1 MGLDQPLVSIII
13 PVRNEERVLD
23 QCLNAI
29 RALDY
34 PSDRMEV
41 IIADSLSTDASRE
54 IAEKHGAKV
63 VRNRR
68 QTVVSARN
76 CGFEVAQGEFV
87 AFTDADCMVASDW
100 LKTGLN
106 AFRPDG
112 AIAGV
117 GGVTRFPDVATPF
130 QEAVNTLFLLAAF
143 AGSTAHVQSA
153 SKTEFVD
160 DIPGCNAIYR
170 RSALAK
176 VMPVDERLLT
186 AEDVWMNWLLRAQG
200 FKHVRAD
207 SMVLWHHRRSRPR
220 SFFRQMYRFAIGR
233 LQVGKRVP
241 ALLNP
246 LHMAAAASVPI
257 LLALVAWLLLLGRGL
272 VLAAGLLAGGA
283 AGFVIALPK
292 SKSYRSAALFPLVL
306 AIFLAAWSLGF
317 LREFVFPLRS
327 ADGK

>member
-1 MGLDQPLVSIII
+1 MNLDQPLVSIVI
-13 PVRNEERVLD
+13 PVKNEERMLD
-23 QCLNAI
+23 QCLNAM

-54 IAEKHGAKV
+54 IAERHGAKV
-63 VRNRR
+63 VRNYR

-76 CGFEVAQGEFV
+76 CGFAVAQGEFV

-100 LKTGLN
+100 LKVGLN

-117 GGVTRFPDVATPF
+117 GGVTRFPDEATPF
-130 QEAVNTLFLLAAF
+130 QEAVNTLFLMAAF

-153 SKTEFVD
+153 SGTVYVD

-170 RSALAK
+170 RSALARI
-176 VMPVDERLLT
+176 MPVDERLLT

-200 FKHVRAD
+200 FKHVLVEG
-207 SMVLWHHRRSRPR
+207 MVLWHHRRSRPR

-233 LQVGKRVP
+233 LQIGKRVP
-241 ALLNP
+241 ALLSP
-246 LHMAAAASVPI
+246 MHMAAAASVPI
-257 LLALVAWLLLLGRGL
+257 FLALVASFLLLGQGL
-272 VLAAGLLAGGA
+272 VLLAGLPA
-283 AGFVIALPK
+283 AYAAAFAIAFPK
-292 SKSYRSAALFPLVL
+292 SKSYTAAALFPLVL
-306 AIFLAAWSLGF
+306 AIFLAGWSLGF
-317 LREFVFPLRS
+317 LRELVFPLRN